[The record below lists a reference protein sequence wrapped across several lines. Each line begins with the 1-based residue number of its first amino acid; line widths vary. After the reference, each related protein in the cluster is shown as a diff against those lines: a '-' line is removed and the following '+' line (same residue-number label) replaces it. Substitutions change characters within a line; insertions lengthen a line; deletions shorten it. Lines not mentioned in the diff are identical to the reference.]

1 MSVRAAHIE
10 LAESLDT
17 DCFINAM
24 QRFINQRR
32 RPLLTVSDCG
42 TNFKGA
48 VNKLEIETSKLDY
61 RKVGNKM
68 HYPKIQWLFNPPSL
82 PHLGGSWERMIQ
94 TVKKAA
100 FAIIKDR
107 ILTDFQTLTLVSVVE
122 NVVNNHQ
129 LTYLSEDHE
138 DLEAL
143 TPNHFLIEKNFY
155 NDCLVNDTCNKELCS
170 RKKLRHIWILSDHS
184 WKC

>member
-1 MSVRAAHIE
+1 
-10 LAESLDT
+10 
-17 DCFINAM
+17 
-24 QRFINQRR
+24 
-32 RPLLTVSDCG
+32 
-42 TNFKGA
+42 
-48 VNKLEIETSKLDY
+48 
-61 RKVGNKM
+61 M
-68 HYPKIQWLFNPPSL
+68 HYLKIQWLFNPPSL
-82 PHLGGSWERMIQ
+82 PNLGISWERMIQ